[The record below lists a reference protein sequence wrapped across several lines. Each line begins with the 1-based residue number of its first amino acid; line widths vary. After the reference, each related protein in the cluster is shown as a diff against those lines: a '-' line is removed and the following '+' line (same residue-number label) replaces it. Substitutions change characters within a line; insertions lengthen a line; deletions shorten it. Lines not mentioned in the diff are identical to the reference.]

1 MDDRTASATP
11 SRSSGSS
18 GYRLLRGLDW
28 TIIVVGLGLAV
39 LLLVGGLLPARER
52 SHRLHRKNQDLA
64 EEILKTRKE
73 NRNLLRTIQDLQHDP
88 QTLERI
94 LREKGGLREG
104 EERVRE

>member
-1 MDDRTASATP
+1 MQRNMDDPTASVT
-11 SRSSGSS
+11 RSSH
-18 GYRLLRGLDW
+18 RRLRGLDW

-52 SHRLHRKNQDLA
+52 SRRLDRRNQDLA
-64 EEILKTRKE
+64 EEILKTRE
-73 NRNLLRTIQDLQHDP
+73 GNQELLKTIQDLHYDP